1 MAAPTEIDVWQG
13 EIADLEVDA
22 LVVAANESLFM
33 TAGAAASVKRHGGD
47 GIERSAVAQGP
58 VHPGEAVA
66 TEAGTL
72 AAAYVIHAVGVG
84 HDRIADEERLRA
96 AIRAAFDFA
105 EPLQLRSMA
114 FALIGVEHGV
124 FSVADAAADPS
135 GGADELERTAPAA
148 RVDRGGHGERSR
160 DARGRRGAGASS
172 GPGHVRKKTRR
183 DASPRS

>member
-1 MAAPTEIDVWQG
+1 MAAPIEIDVWQG

-33 TAGAAASVKRHGGD
+33 TAGAAASVKRHGGEA
-47 GIERSAVAQGP
+47 IERAAVAQGP

-84 HDRIADEERLRA
+84 HDRIADQERLRA

-105 EPLQLRSMA
+105 EPLQLRRMA

-124 FSVADAAADPS
+124 FPVEDAAEILLEELTNPS
-135 GGADELERTAPAA
+135 GHRELPESIVVATANAAETHAAGEAHARRRA
-148 RVDRGGHGERSR
+148 RV
-160 DARGRRGAGASS
+160 
-172 GPGHVRKKTRR
+172 T
-183 DASPRS
+183 